1 MKPAVGGVDVH
12 AEVAID
18 GRDRKRLE
26 RLVRYVARQPLSTE
40 RLEEHTEGRL
50 RYGFKRAWKDAAH
63 AVVLEPLDL
72 IGRLCAIIP
81 PPRWHLIRYHG
92 VLAANATERPEVVP
106 AKKPAA
112 PASGVQLPLPLSL
125 PTGAVPTPP
134 DKPRTAEPS
143 RHPWAWLL
151 MRVFA
156 ADVMTCA
163 RPGCGGRMRI
173 VEIATEQGDIA
184 RALAELGLG
193 ARGPPRPRPA
203 HRVPAA
209 ELGFDFT
216 R

>member
-1 MKPAVGGVDVH
+1 MGGVDVH

-26 RLVRYVARQPLSTE
+26 RLVRYVARPPLSTE

-50 RYGFKRAWKDAAH
+50 RYGFKRACKDGTH

-106 AKKPAA
+106 VKKPAA

-125 PTGAVPTPP
+125 STGGAPTPP
-134 DKPRTAEPS
+134 EKPRTAEPS

-151 MRVFA
+151 MRVFG
-156 ADVMTCA
+156 ADVTTCE
-163 RPGCGGRMRI
+163 RKGCGGRMRI
-173 VEIATEQGDIA
+173 VEIATEQADIS
-184 RALAELGLG
+184 RVMFDLGLG
-193 ARGPPRPRPA
+193 PRGPPRPRPV
-203 HRVPAA
+203 RPAPA
-209 ELGFDFT
+209 GQLSLDFT